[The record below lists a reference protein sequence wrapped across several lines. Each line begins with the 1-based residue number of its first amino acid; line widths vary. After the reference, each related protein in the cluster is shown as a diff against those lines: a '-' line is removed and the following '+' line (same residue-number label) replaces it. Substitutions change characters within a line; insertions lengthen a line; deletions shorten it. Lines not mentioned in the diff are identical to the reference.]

1 MGIYEYLFLGVI
13 FGIAVTVYCYETSK
27 EKQITRSMFFTS
39 NKLRAAL
46 DKSTVLI
53 SKKMNELKRELT
65 EEEKDAIIKKCY
77 TSE

>member
-1 MGIYEYLFLGVI
+1 MGIYEFFGLGI
-13 FGIAVTVYCYETSK
+13 ILGISLAVYFYETVK

-39 NKLRAAL
+39 NNLRNAL
-46 DKSTVLI
+46 EKSTVLI

>member
-1 MGIYEYLFLGVI
+1 MGIYEFFGLGI
-13 FGIAVTVYCYETSK
+13 ILGISLAVYIYETVK

-39 NKLRAAL
+39 RNLRNAL
-46 DKSTVLI
+46 EKSTVLI